1 MSAIRE
7 IGAEALRDA
16 VYRLFRKA
24 CVVPCADALAAVER
38 AKKEETGAALEVLR
52 QITENAKI
60 AEATG
65 LASCQDTG
73 MAIVYLDIGRDVH
86 VTGDVT
92 EAVNEGVRRAY
103 RDGNFRKSVL
113 SALDRVNTGDNTP
126 AILHERIVEG
136 DRIRI
141 VAMPKG
147 FGSENMSAVG
157 MLKPSDGVEG
167 VCDFITEC
175 AKRAGPNPC
184 PPVILGVGIG
194 GSFEYAAYMSKRA
207 LLREIGSKNPD
218 ERLDGLE
225 KALKDRINALGYGPM
240 GLGGRNYCLAVHIEE
255 FPTHLASLP
264 VAVSF
269 CCHALR
275 HAECVL

>member
-1 MSAIRE
+1 MSVRE
-7 IGAEALRDA
+7 IEASALREA
-16 VYRLFRKA
+16 VYALFRKA
-24 CVVPCADALAAVER
+24 CVVPCADVLAAVER
-38 AKKEETGAALEVLR
+38 AKEEETGAALEVLR

-60 AEATG
+60 AERTC
-65 LASCQDTG
+65 LPSCQDTG
-73 MAIVYLDIGRDVH
+73 MAIIYLDIGRDVH

-103 RDGNFRKSVL
+103 RDGYFRKSVL

-136 DRIRI
+136 DRIHI
-141 VAMPKG
+141 WAMPKG
-147 FGSENMSAVG
+147 FGSENMSRVG

-167 VCDFITEC
+167 VCDFIVDC
-175 AKRAGPNPC
+175 ARQAGPNPC
-184 PPVILGVGIG
+184 PPVVLGVGIG
-194 GSFEYAAYMSKRA
+194 GSFEYAAQLAKRS
-207 LLREIGSKNPD
+207 LLREVGSENPD
-218 ERLDGLE
+218 PRLNGLE
-225 KALKDRINALGYGPM
+225 RQVKDRINALGYGPM
-240 GLGGRNYCLAVHIEE
+240 GLGGRNYCLAVHMTE

-275 HAECVL
+275 HADCVI